1 VSDAVTLV
9 IQHQVRKDCLGAYEA
24 WLRTIADAAQH
35 FPGHLGVKVIRPQG
49 ASTSYVVVLRFASY
63 ELLRAWIDSDTRH
76 RLIAMATPM
85 LAKDEELTIETGL
98 EYWFTPEGS
107 PPRLA
112 RPYKQFLITLSAIYP
127 LTLLVP
133 WLLQPLQD
141 RVPLLQLPLV
151 HAFVSDAVIV
161 FTMVYVVMPRYTRRV
176 AGWLFR

>member
-1 VSDAVTLV
+1 MSEAVTLV
-9 IQHQVRKDCLGAYEA
+9 IQHQVRQASLPAYEA
-24 WLRTIADAAQH
+24 WLRTIAGAAQG
-35 FPGHLGVKVIRPQG
+35 FPGHLGVKVVRPQG
-49 ASTSYVVVLRFASY
+49 ASTSYVIVLRFASH
-63 ELLRAWIDSDTRH
+63 ELLRAWIDSDTRR
-76 RLIAMATPM
+76 RLIAQAAPM
-85 LAKDEELTIETGL
+85 LAKDEDLAIETGL

-133 WLLQPLQD
+133 WLLQPLLE
-141 RVPLLQLPLV
+141 RIPALQLPWV
-151 HAFVSDAVIV
+151 HALVGDALIV